1 MDTNLIES
9 ITRNKTEERLILP
22 KGGYLMIILTIL
34 IFLAG
39 IGMVVLFIH
48 RNSVSYLPIGII
60 CIFIS
65 IISLKGFFTNY
76 PNESIAVLLFGS
88 YIGSIKES
96 GFFWINP
103 LTKFIRVS
111 LKQRNFNGGV
121 IKVNDKDGSPIEI
134 AIIIVWKVSNT
145 AQALFDV
152 ESYQNYL
159 NVQSESAVRTIASSY
174 PYDKHEE
181 NQPCLRGL
189 DPVIIHDL
197 ITELGKKTIQA
208 GISIL
213 DAKITHLAYS
223 PEISN
228 AMLKRQQAQAII
240 DARQKII
247 NGAVG
252 IVRQSIASLENMN
265 LRMNDDQKANL
276 VTNLLVVLCSESQVT
291 PVVNTGYSNIV

>member
-1 MDTNLIES
+1 
-9 ITRNKTEERLILP
+9 
-22 KGGYLMIILTIL
+22 
-34 IFLAG
+34 
-39 IGMVVLFIH
+39 
-48 RNSVSYLPIGII
+48 
-60 CIFIS
+60 
-65 IISLKGFFTNY
+65 
-76 PNESIAVLLFGS
+76 
-88 YIGSIKES
+88 
-96 GFFWINP
+96 
-103 LTKFIRVS
+103 
-111 LKQRNFNGGV
+111 
-121 IKVNDKDGSPIEI
+121 
-134 AIIIVWKVSNT
+134 
-145 AQALFDV
+145 
-152 ESYQNYL
+152 
-159 NVQSESAVRTIASSY
+159 
-174 PYDKHEE
+174 
-181 NQPCLRGL
+181 
-189 DPVIIHDL
+189 L